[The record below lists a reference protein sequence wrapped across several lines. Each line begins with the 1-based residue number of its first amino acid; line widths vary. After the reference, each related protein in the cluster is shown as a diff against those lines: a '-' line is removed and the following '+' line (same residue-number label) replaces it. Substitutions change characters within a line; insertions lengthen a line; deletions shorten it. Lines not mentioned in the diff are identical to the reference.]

1 MGVVSRYQRVGF
13 HCCGLCGI
21 QRHVVGQFVGSV
33 QAPFCPLVPIGHHGG
48 SFSARGGSSS
58 GKGCLHNRHLLLFL
72 SLSRYGHQPCGCGGQ
87 RHRYGEQTHVQ
98 SLHVVIFGYGWVIYL
113 QIYDIYSNW
122 HACCVCSLCKNAS
135 FFLSADDAAY
145 DAPDVRLEDA
155 KNAVCTS
162 VNFRPVLLLIIQQA
176 PICA

>member
-72 SLSRYGHQPCGCGGQ
+72 SLSRCGHQPCGCGGQ

-98 SLHVVIFGYGWVIYL
+98 SLHVVIFGYGWVICL
-113 QIYDIYSNW
+113 GIQSNSNS
-122 HACCVCSLCKNAS
+122 HAFRCLLRSALFIRSYMMCSTWKPS
-135 FFLSADDAAY
+135 FCAAARFSSRSSRKRHSSA
-145 DAPDVRLEDA
+145 
-155 KNAVCTS
+155 
-162 VNFRPVLLLIIQQA
+162 FRP
-176 PICA
+176 